1 MCDHWP
7 ASVVSLAGYDIEMA
21 EAIYWTNRFVK
32 NDCAL
37 ADSTFYYAFVNAAFL
52 LAAWNNV
59 QSTIFIYDSKDDEE
73 ETVGR
78 REGGRAPRRYEERAW
93 LIREVYSTHTYVS
106 ESPNWAEES
115 QQDGLPLK
123 INAKITFAV
132 GTEATPHAAAT
143 MNSCSENEAAAPW
156 E

>member
-1 MCDHWP
+1 MWP

-21 EAIYWTNRFVK
+21 EATYWTNRFVK

-78 REGGRAPRRYEERAW
+78 REGGHLGGTKNVHDLYVKYIVHTRTSVSH
-93 LIREVYSTHTYVS
+93 LIE
-106 ESPNWAEES
+106 
-115 QQDGLPLK
+115 LK
-123 INAKITFAV
+123 RVNKMGF
-132 GTEATPHAAAT
+132 H
-143 MNSCSENEAAAPW
+143 
-156 E
+156 